1 MVQKFCVVV
10 RLGSPACAEGRGLM
24 HVYRRQQV
32 FYLHLASFLLQAWLV
47 WERVPPS
54 SCAVVKTV
62 NTVLVGSEIVHH
74 SKDLTVG
81 VCLKRVGPPLLQA
94 SFLLPLP
101 LPHIKELA
109 ELVPELC
116 PSRLIKIFQ
125 LSPQL

>member
-1 MVQKFCVVV
+1 M
-10 RLGSPACAEGRGLM
+10 
-24 HVYRRQQV
+24 
-32 FYLHLASFLLQAWLV
+32 

-62 NTVLVGSEIVHH
+62 NTVLVSSEIVHH